1 MTPVAIIVV
10 LATLIMQSMQG
21 MHGLPQADRPP
32 LLAGPKVSP
41 ESAIGRESV
50 FRVAAR
56 RRPASLGPHRWLGL
70 LKAVDLDDPQRSEIR
85 QIVGAFGRA
94 SREFRDAHGERL
106 KTLTRREREARAAGD
121 KQFSADER
129 HEVRELR
136 AKRPKAVESLKLIW
150 ALLDHEQRQQMRH
163 LITAARK
170 DAPRTSG

>member
-10 LATLIMQSMQG
+10 LATLIMQG

-32 LLAGPKVSP
+32 LLAGPKVTP
-41 ESAIGRESV
+41 EAAFGREPV

-85 QIVGAFGRA
+85 QIVRAFGRA

-136 AKRPKAVESLKLIW
+136 AKRPKGVESLKLIW

-163 LITAARK
+163 LITEARK